1 MTVVNKEQQIGAK
14 GADKTAELRLT
25 FENRDSGALMMTD
38 LVGVGFVGVQVR
50 RNFNTD
56 DSSRRVHSEVFP
68 TRYNTINNNIVGSLK
83 NYFKTNIRNVPK
95 LFQTKHEK
103 CSDYFFKLHYHFIEL
118 HYHFIECNASL

>member
-1 MTVVNKEQQIGAK
+1 MTVVNKGQQIRAK

-25 FENRDSGALMMTD
+25 FENRDRGALMMTD
-38 LVGVGFVGVQVR
+38 RVGVGFVGVQVR

-95 LFQTKHEK
+95 LFQTKH
-103 CSDYFFKLHYHFIEL
+103 
-118 HYHFIECNASL
+118 